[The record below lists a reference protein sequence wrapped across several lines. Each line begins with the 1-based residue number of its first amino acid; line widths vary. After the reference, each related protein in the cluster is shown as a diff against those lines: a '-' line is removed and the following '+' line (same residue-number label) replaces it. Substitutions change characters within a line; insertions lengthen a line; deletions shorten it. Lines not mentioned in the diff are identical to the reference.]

1 MAIAERQELI
11 DSGEVD
17 VYEEEVPQSSTQSTA
32 TRCTVK
38 LETIT
43 APTEQQED
51 EPFIPPLQHRN
62 MRINRNKKQ

>member
-1 MAIAERQELI
+1 MAIAQRQELI

-32 TRCTVK
+32 TRRTVK
-38 LETIT
+38 SETIT

-51 EPFIPPLQHRN
+51 EPFILLRHRN